1 MFWNFTTGQT
11 IHRLRGH
18 THDIR
23 ALAFVPGGEF
33 ILSGSRDKTL
43 KLWNLRTG
51 HFVEEYHHERYVLA
65 VACAPNG
72 IICVGLQGGQVCFF
86 RMNIV
91 LPHRAQLEK
100 DMKVI

>member
-1 MFWNFTTGQT
+1 MFWDLKTGRT
-11 IHRLRGH
+11 IHRLLGH

-51 HFVEEYHHERYVLA
+51 CFVEEFHFERYVLA
-65 VACAPNG
+65 ITCASNG
-72 IICVGLQGGQVCFF
+72 IVCVGLQGGQVCFLH
-86 RMNIV
+86 MNNLTPHSR
-91 LPHRAQLEK
+91 LPEL
-100 DMKVI
+100 